1 MQHFKTRMTKL
12 KNLINRFPEMGD
24 IFGFPGVTKNVL
36 LTALDTAY
44 DLSQGIN
51 DDDANNQLIIISL
64 KRMSSAFYT
73 KYKNVLDSDSA
84 LPESSNFDEFIDDL
98 AGLIEKTKSVYFICN
113 SGVEQ
118 STRELVLLKG
128 DVEEFKKFKASY
140 DQEFESAKN
149 EVAEMKAFHQ
159 EVAALSGEVK
169 QAHEACKSSSSV
181 ILELKESVAE
191 DAESIEDWKG
201 EIEQCR
207 SDIDGMRNDFSKI
220 KNDIAKTSQD
230 AKNTKE
236 QSDGFLH
243 EIGDNLEQSK
253 KLLDESRLTL
263 ASSNRYSMA
272 ASFESRKKELLWPM
286 LSWAAGLVASLIC
299 IALVIIHG
307 PQIDFAGGSAF
318 AWVGPIMFRTALIA
332 PCIWLG
338 WYSGKQYGYTVRV
351 REDYSFKYACAV
363 AYEGFKKAADGE
375 DSRLGQVLLELSMLN
390 MSQQPLRVYAQ
401 SKFGVRGL
409 PIEEFLDSVKDK
421 LPHLDSLDLK
431 YGKLALKAKIGNDE
445 MNQGG
450 DSENDDEGDSERG
463 TK

>member
-12 KNLINRFPEMGD
+12 KNLINRFPETGD

-64 KRMSSAFYT
+64 KRMSSAFYA

-84 LPESSNFDEFIDDL
+84 LPESGGFDEFIDDL

-113 SGVEQ
+113 SGSEQ
-118 STRELVLLKG
+118 SARELILLKG
-128 DVEEFKKFKASY
+128 DVEAFKKFKASY
-140 DQEFESAKN
+140 DQEFESAKR
-149 EVAEMKAFHQ
+149 EVAEMKDLHQ
-159 EVAALSGEVK
+159 TATELSDEVK
-169 QAHEACKSSSSV
+169 RSSEVCKDSSSK
-181 ILELKESVAE
+181 IQELKDAAEE
-191 DAESIEDWKG
+191 DAEKVEDWKG

-207 SDIDGMRNDFSKI
+207 SDLTGMRNDFSKI
-220 KNDIAKTSQD
+220 KDDVGKMAQD
-230 AKNTKE
+230 AQKTKE
-236 QSDGFLH
+236 QSNDFLH

-286 LSWAAGLVASLIC
+286 LSWAVALVAALIC
-299 IALVIIHG
+299 IALVIMLG
-307 PQIDFAGGSAF
+307 PQIDFASGSAF

-332 PCIWLG
+332 PCVWLG
-338 WYSGKQYGYTVRV
+338 WYAGKQYGYTVRV

-363 AYEGFKKAADGE
+363 AYEGFKKAADAE

-401 SKFGVRGL
+401 SKFGVKGL

-431 YGKLALKAKIGNDE
+431 YGKLALKAKIGDGLNPADSADRDRQ
-445 MNQGG
+445 QG
-450 DSENDDEGDSERG
+450 DV
-463 TK
+463 

>member
-12 KNLINRFPEMGD
+12 KNLINRFPESGD
-24 IFGFPGVTKNVL
+24 IFGYQGVTKNVL

-44 DLSQGIN
+44 DLAQGIN
-51 DDDANNQLIIISL
+51 DDDAQNQLIIISL

-84 LPESSNFDEFIDDL
+84 LPERGNFDEFIDDL

-113 SGVEQ
+113 SGSEQ
-118 STRELVLLKG
+118 AARELTTLKG
-128 DVEEFKKFKASY
+128 DVEAFKKFKASY
-140 DQEFESAKN
+140 DQEFESAKK
-149 EVAEMKAFHQ
+149 EVAEMDELHHAVTVLW
-159 EVAALSGEVK
+159 EEVK
-169 QAHEACKSSSSV
+169 QSHEACKDSTTK
-181 ILELKESVAE
+181 ILTLKDAVEE
-191 DAESIEDWKG
+191 DARSVEDWKS
-201 EIEQCR
+201 EIEKCR
-207 SDIDGMRNDFSKI
+207 SDLDGMRNDFVKI
-220 KNDIAKTSQD
+220 KSDVGKMSQD
-230 AKNTKE
+230 AQGTKE
-236 QSDGFLH
+236 QSDAFIR

-253 KLLDESRLTL
+253 QLLNESRLTL

-272 ASFESRKKELLWPM
+272 ASFESRKNELLWPM
-286 LSWAAGLVASLIC
+286 LSWAAALVTALIC
-299 IALVIIHG
+299 IALVIIYG
-307 PQIDFAGGSAF
+307 PQIDFSSGSTF

-332 PCIWLG
+332 PCVWLG
-338 WYSGKQYGYTVRV
+338 WYAGKQYGYTVRV

-401 SKFGVRGL
+401 SRFGVKGL

-450 DSENDDEGDSERG
+450 DSKMGAENDEE
-463 TK
+463 

>member
-12 KNLINRFPEMGD
+12 KNLINRFPETGD
-24 IFGFPGVTKNVL
+24 IFGFPGVTKNAL

-64 KRMSSAFYT
+64 KRMSSAFYA

-84 LPESSNFDEFIDDL
+84 LPERGGFDEFIDDL

-113 SGVEQ
+113 SGSEQ
-118 STRELVLLKG
+118 SARELLLLKG
-128 DVEEFKKFKASY
+128 DVEAFKKFKASY
-140 DQEFESAKN
+140 DQELESAKRD
-149 EVAEMKAFHQ
+149 VAEMKELHQ
-159 EVAALSGEVK
+159 TATELADEVK
-169 QAHEACKSSSSV
+169 RASEVCNDSSSK
-181 ILELKESVAE
+181 IQALKDAAEE
-191 DAESIEDWKG
+191 DAEKMEDWKG

-207 SDIDGMRNDFSKI
+207 SDLDGMRNDFSKI
-220 KNDIAKTSQD
+220 KDDVRKMSQD
-230 AKNTKE
+230 AQKTKE
-236 QSDGFLH
+236 QSNDFLH

-286 LSWAAGLVASLIC
+286 LSWAAALVAALIC
-299 IALVIIHG
+299 IALVIMLG
-307 PQIDFAGGSAF
+307 PQIDFTSGSAF

-338 WYSGKQYGYTVRV
+338 WYAGKQYGYTVRV

-363 AYEGFKKAADGE
+363 AYEGFKKAADAE

-401 SKFGVRGL
+401 SKFGVKGL

-431 YGKLALKAKIGNDE
+431 YGKLALKAKIGDGLNPAD
-445 MNQGG
+445 NADRDRQQ
-450 DSENDDEGDSERG
+450 DNV
-463 TK
+463 